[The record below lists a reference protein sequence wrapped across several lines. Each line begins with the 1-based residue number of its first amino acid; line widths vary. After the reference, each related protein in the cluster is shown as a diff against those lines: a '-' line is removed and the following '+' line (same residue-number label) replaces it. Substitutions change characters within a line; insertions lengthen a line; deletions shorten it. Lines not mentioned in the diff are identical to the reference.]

1 MNLNVEVRDDLG
13 AALTARANA
22 QGVSPDRIV
31 RQVLEDAFARELK
44 PSADAAPPI
53 DSRPI
58 WELIVDN
65 MKDVPREEFEKLP
78 KDGAS
83 QVDHYL
89 YGHPKR

>member
-44 PSADAAPPI
+44 PPADVGAPV

-58 WELIVDN
+58 WELIVEN
-65 MKDVPREEFEKLP
+65 MKDVPDEVFERLP

>member
-1 MNLNVEVRDDLG
+1 MNLNFEVRDDLG
-13 AALTARANA
+13 AALKARAHA

-31 RQVLEDAFARELK
+31 TQVLEDAFAGELER
-44 PSADAAPPI
+44 SVDGSLSV
-53 DSRPI
+53 DRRPI
-58 WELIVDN
+58 WEVIADN
-65 MKDVPREEFEKLP
+65 MKDVPVEEFEKLP